1 MGNLPVRGLGSQGI
15 ITDVNPHDLPPNAF
29 SDGAN
34 VVFRDGA
41 VIRAPVFK
49 NLASVAGGSS
59 YLSDTQEDDIAGVF
73 NYNTSTGGA
82 IIGVVG
88 NDNRVYTYDN
98 GVEADLTPAGANTT
112 VSDGIYT
119 SCEIAGFVIL
129 NRPTSEP
136 FIFEPVTHTTFKK
149 MSDGDWPSTDRAVA
163 MRSYK
168 DFILALNVTSS
179 GTKYGT
185 MVKWSDAVQYKTDYT
200 TGITWTPATSNLA
213 GSNILT
219 DFRTDIIDGVPLG
232 NAFIIYSTTE
242 SAIMDFTGAQ
252 SIFSFR
258 NFYQGD
264 GVINVNCV
272 ASTGK
277 EHFVFGDTDI
287 YMHNGIT
294 VTQLARGKVKDRIYS
309 TLIRDKQD
317 KCFVHYDQVN
327 DLVYFCYPSAETD
340 VGFVDTVYCNRAA
353 VFDLQSQTWTFVD
366 LPNAVGAAYTTI
378 SLINSGYDGVT
389 SSYAANANKYSQYE
403 DTSPRVSAFVG
414 AEDNTNGLTETRIYA
429 NDMLITGLMSS
440 AASSEALKTA
450 FVERIGLDIDEAEI
464 PLRAYKQY
472 KAMVPQITT
481 LGGTDDV
488 TVKLGSTNFPHD
500 NNPTYTT
507 TLTFQP
513 DFHHKVDSKAAGRL
527 LAYRVEEP
535 NGIFFDFSAADFEV
549 ELTSER

>member
-1 MGNLPVRGLGSQGI
+1 MANLPVRGLGSQGI

-49 NLASVAGGSS
+49 NLASVTGGSS

-98 GVEADLTPAGANTT
+98 GVEADLTPAGATTT

-200 TGITWTPATSNLA
+200 TGVTWTPATSNLA

-258 NFYQGD
+258 SFYQGD

-309 TLIRDKQD
+309 TLVRDKQD

-353 VFDLQSQTWTFVD
+353 VYDLQSQTWTFVD

-378 SLINSGYDGVT
+378 SLINS
-389 SSYAANANKYSQYE
+389 
-403 DTSPRVSAFVG
+403 
-414 AEDNTNGLTETRIYA
+414 
-429 NDMLITGLMSS
+429 
-440 AASSEALKTA
+440 
-450 FVERIGLDIDEAEI
+450 
-464 PLRAYKQY
+464 
-472 KAMVPQITT
+472 
-481 LGGTDDV
+481 
-488 TVKLGSTNFPHD
+488 
-500 NNPTYTT
+500 
-507 TLTFQP
+507 
-513 DFHHKVDSKAAGRL
+513 
-527 LAYRVEEP
+527 
-535 NGIFFDFSAADFEV
+535 
-549 ELTSER
+549 